1 MYMCPKFERN
11 LGNYQFVNPFEPS
24 ASLISATGKQATAV
38 CRTSG
43 AQLIMAA
50 PTLEAIRYSRG
61 KLQLLDQL
69 KLPTETVFMDVPDCD
84 VCWTAIKDMNVRGA
98 PAIAIAAALALAVE
112 LDGAKATLATA
123 GDVCAFVATKMDHL
137 NTSRPTAVN
146 LGEAVERI
154 KKLAASLDGSGADAV
169 EAVIAEC
176 EGMLAADIANNRAIG
191 SFGADALCAAVGKPA
206 GAPIRVLTHCNTGS
220 LATAGFG
227 TALGV
232 VRALR
237 ETDRLEHVYC
247 NETRPYNQGAR
258 LTAYE
263 IAFEKMPGT
272 LICDS
277 AAAALMAKGK
287 VDAVV
292 VGADRVADNGDTAN
306 KIGTYN
312 LAVSAAYHDVP
323 FFVAAPISTLDPS
336 TAKGAD
342 IVIED
347 RPATEITHSL
357 GKRVAAEGIDV
368 WNPSFDVTPAALIA
382 GIITEKGVVR
392 KTASGDFAVGKFI
405 AEVTGSDAPAPKLSG
420 PPGFVALDCDTVLDY
435 CAAKPE
441 VAAALGGAEGRGAWS
456 AKEVGDGN
464 INFVYIVSNGAG
476 GAIIVKQG
484 LPFVRVVGESW
495 PLTQERVRY
504 EAEALMIAH
513 GYCPQ
518 HVPEVHLYDAP
529 MSVIVMRYLEPPHII
544 LRGGII
550 AGTVYPKLAA
560 HVGEYLATTLFGSSA
575 LAIGCEA
582 LRKARQAFGQNEDMC
597 ALTEQVIFTEPY
609 AKADNNHWT
618 SPQLDDAAAAL
629 RTDSELKSAICSL
642 KRRFACDGA
651 ALLHGDLHT
660 GSIMCTESTT
670 FVIDHEFAFYGP
682 LGFDIGAFLANLFL
696 AYFAQDGYEGDR
708 SSQREWLLACV
719 KETWATFERRF
730 VQLWNE
736 RGVSAGNAGLTPAAL
751 YDAGAGAEGDVAAAL
766 RAHQAA
772 YMREVLTDSFG
783 YAGAKMTRR
792 VVGIAHVAD
801 LESIKDQDARARCER
816 RALACGRR
824 FMLEAKELSI
834 EDAVAMA
841 EELRA

>member
-1 MYMCPKFERN
+1 
-11 LGNYQFVNPFEPS
+11 
-24 ASLISATGKQATAV
+24 
-38 CRTSG
+38 
-43 AQLIMAA
+43 MAA

-84 VCWTAIKDMNVRGA
+84 ACWTAIKDMNVRGA
-98 PAIAIAAALALAVE
+98 PAIAIAAALALAVD
-112 LDGAKATLATA
+112 LDGAKGSLATA
-123 GDVCAFVATKMDHL
+123 GDVSAFVATKMDHL

-146 LGEAVERI
+146 LGEAVARI
-154 KKLAASLDGSGADAV
+154 KKLAASLDGSGEDAV

-206 GAPIRVLTHCNTGS
+206 NVPIRVLTHCNTGS

-237 ETDRLEHVYC
+237 ETNRLEHIYC

-312 LAVSAAYHDVP
+312 LAVSAKYHNVP
-323 FFVAAPISTLDPS
+323 FFVAAPLSTLDPS
-336 TAKGAD
+336 TGKGAD

-347 RPATEITHSL
+347 RPASEITHVL
-357 GKRVAAEGIDV
+357 GKRVAADGIDV

-382 GIITEKGVVR
+382 GIITEKGVVA
-392 KTASGDFAVGKFI
+392 KTAGGGFAVGKFV
-405 AEVTGSDAPAPKLSG
+405 AAASGSEAAAPKLSSG

-441 VAAALGGAEGRGAWS
+441 AAGALGGAEGRSAWS
-456 AKEVGDGN
+456 AEEVGDGN
-464 INFVYIVSNGAG
+464 INFVYIVRNGAG

-513 GYCPQ
+513 GYCSQ

-550 AGTVYPKLAA
+550 AGTVYPALAA

-575 LAIGCEA
+575 LAIGCEQ
-582 LRKARQAFGQNEDMC
+582 LRKARHAFGQNEDMC

-629 RTDSELKSAICSL
+629 RADSELKSAICSL
-642 KRRFACDGA
+642 KKRFACDGA

-682 LGFDIGAFLANLFL
+682 LGFDVGAFLANLFL

-708 SSQREWLLACV
+708 TAQRQWLLACV

-730 VQLWNE
+730 RELWSAS
-736 RGVSAGNAGLTPAAL
+736 GVSDGTAGLTPAAL
-751 YDAGAGAEGDVAAAL
+751 YDAGAGAEGDVAEAL
-766 RAHQAA
+766 KAHQVA

-783 YAGAKMTRR
+783 FAGAKMTRR

-801 LESIKDQDARARCER
+801 LESIKDQDARAHCER

-824 FMLEAKELSI
+824 FMLEAGSLSI

-841 EELRA
+841 EGLRA